1 MQTTKYDVDLF
12 QNQSRQLRNPTSAT
26 TATATAT
33 NHPINANIL
42 HRGGGRVLLRGF
54 QHSLLLQ
61 FDSDSML
68 RLLTVCYHVFHQQC
82 IDLWLSSHKT
92 CPVCRTD
99 LDQRADDGD
108 QSMQEQKIEFCTF
121 TLNGPG
127 HSIVMIRGE
136 GRDDGDDDK
145 YTLRLPENVAL
156 KIVKGGHNYSKI
168 CSSSKDMARLNAA
181 PCKKVMFKL
190 YLTVPHPV
198 ML

>member
-61 FDSDSML
+61 HAEAL
-68 RLLTVCYHVFHQQC
+68 NRLLPCFPPRVHRFVAKFTQ
-82 IDLWLSSHKT
+82 DLPL
-92 CPVCRTD
+92 
-99 LDQRADDGD
+99 
-108 QSMQEQKIEFCTF
+108 
-121 TLNGPG
+121 
-127 HSIVMIRGE
+127 MIRGE

>member
-61 FDSDSML
+61 
-68 RLLTVCYHVFHQQC
+68 R
-82 IDLWLSSHKT
+82 
-92 CPVCRTD
+92 
-99 LDQRADDGD
+99 RADDGD